1 MNNQTRI
8 KGKAAPIPVAN
19 LDTDQIIPKQFL
31 RRIDK
36 AGLAEGLL
44 FDMRFDATGQIR
56 PEFVLNQ
63 ADYADAC
70 VLVAGPNFGCG
81 SSREHAVW
89 SLQQYGIKAVI
100 APSFG
105 EIFYSNAMNNGLLLV
120 QISEAE
126 TQLILKDSARPET
139 AAIDIDLETMSVR
152 SKNCKARF
160 SLSERHRRMFLEGMD
175 MVGATL
181 AMQSDI
187 DSFAAD
193 HWQQHPWLKDVA
205 AKTHQQLA

>member
-1 MNNQTRI
+1 MNKQTRI

-36 AGLAEGLL
+36 AGLAAGLL
-44 FDMRFDATGQIR
+44 YDMRFDATGQAR
-56 PEFVLNQ
+56 PDFVLNQ

-70 VLVAGPNFGCG
+70 IVVAGPNFGCG

-105 EIFYSNAMNNGLLLV
+105 EIFYSNAINNGLLLV

-126 TQLILKDSARPET
+126 TQLILKDAARADTATVSIDLDSMTVQSKSAR
-139 AAIDIDLETMSVR
+139 
-152 SKNCKARF
+152 ARF
-160 SLSERHRRMFLEGMD
+160 SLSQRHRRMFLEGLD
-175 MVGATL
+175 MVGTTL